1 MDNKIIIQDESG
13 EEIELYVL
21 EITKQAGID
30 YILASETME
39 GDAECYILK
48 DLSSSEDEEAIYEFV
63 EDDEELEA
71 IFDIFLEL
79 TTDMD
84 IDLER

>member
-1 MDNKIIIQDESG
+1 MDNKIIIQDEAG
-13 EEIELYVL
+13 EIIELYVL
-21 EITKQAGID
+21 EITKQSGVD
-30 YILASETME
+30 YILASETKE

-48 DLSSSEDEEAIYEFV
+48 DVSASEDEEAIYEFV

-84 IDLER
+84 IDLEK